1 MTNEKNAQ
9 RVIITGAGGNL
20 GKTVTEFFLTK
31 GCYVIAT
38 VRKDS
43 DKMKLP
49 SSDRLDVRVLDLSDE
64 SATSAFVQESVQQYG
79 KIDAALM
86 LAGGF
91 AAGNIE
97 ETTGA
102 KIRQQ
107 AGLNFETAYHLARP
121 LLKHMVQQ
129 NYGRLVFVGARP
141 ALKPSAGKNMIA
153 YSLAKSL
160 LFRLAECINEEV
172 KGKNITASVIVPST
186 IDTKD
191 NRESMPDADV
201 SKWVS
206 PESIADILFF
216 IISQSADPLRD
227 AVYKVYNKA

>member
-1 MTNEKNAQ
+1 MSKDKSGQ

-20 GKTVTEFFLTK
+20 GKTVTEFFLEK
-31 GCYVIAT
+31 GIDVIAT
-38 VRKDS
+38 IRKES
-43 DKMKLP
+43 DKKKLP
-49 SSDRLDVRVLDLSDE
+49 SSDHLDVKLLDLNDE
-64 SATSAFVQESVQQYG
+64 NAASGFVEKSVKQYG

-91 AAGNIE
+91 AAGNLQ
-97 ETTGA
+97 ETTDVQ
-102 KIRQQ
+102 IREQIS
-107 AGLNFETAYHLARP
+107 LNFETAYHIARP

-141 ALKPSAGKNMIA
+141 ALKPSAAKNMVA

-186 IDTKD
+186 IDTKA
-191 NRESMPDADV
+191 NRESMPGADT

-206 PESIADILFF
+206 PESIAEILYF
-216 IISQSADPLRD
+216 IVSHSADPLRD
-227 AVYKVYNKA
+227 AVYKVYNRA